1 VNYLADRSTDLPL
14 EKARRYVQHNTFL
27 SLLAETGI
35 VGAGLFIALLIVW
48 GRGAWR
54 LWRAPDAPLWVRQ
67 QGLLFFALLGGYL
80 PNAMFHDL
88 AIIPMVNMLLFFLAG
103 VTESLRP
110 SASARSANGLV

>member
-1 VNYLADRSTDLPL
+1 MPFSSDPVLTRLIPP
-14 EKARRYVQHNTFL
+14 
-27 SLLAETGI
+27 
-35 VGAGLFIALLIVW
+35 LLIVW

-54 LWRAPDAPLWVRQ
+54 LWRTPNAPLWARQ
-67 QGLLFFALLGGYL
+67 QGLLFLAFLGGYL

-88 AIIPMVNMLLFFLAG
+88 SIIPMVNMLLFFLAG